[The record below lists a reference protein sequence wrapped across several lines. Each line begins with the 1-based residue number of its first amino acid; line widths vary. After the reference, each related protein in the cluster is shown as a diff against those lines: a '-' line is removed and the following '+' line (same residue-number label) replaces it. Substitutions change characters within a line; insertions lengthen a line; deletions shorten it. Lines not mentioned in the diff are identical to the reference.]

1 MTERKN
7 RLATSA
13 LIRRR
18 LTAGVSGGGGGGP
31 TAPSTF
37 TAGMW
42 TLTDLTTG
50 GDARIAITSLPSDG
64 GSAITALQYQKDAG
78 SWTNLSGTGTG
89 NYDLLDVFTDGVQ
102 ASVKVRAVNAVGN
115 GADSDTKQVTTTAP
129 DVTAP
134 TLSSPTDAANGS
146 SAATGSVSTNEGNGT
161 LYWVVST
168 SGTAP
173 SAAQVKAGN
182 DHTGSAAADSGSQ
195 AVGGTGVQTLSPAP
209 SGLTASTA
217 YTIHFMHEDAAA
229 NQSSVSSGDG
239 FTTAAGGGITG
250 HDTVVRVEST
260 ATASTYNFT
269 LDGVTAGQVIH
280 LPVKVQCDSNIH
292 TPGSWSVTLNGVTA
306 TSIVGAASASSGT
319 FPAIGA
325 FRVVANA
332 TGNLALAI
340 DLGASARACAVDARY
355 LSGVHA
361 TPVVGTPQAPS
372 GFNSDV
378 NTLNVPT
385 AYTPQAAGHVVLA
398 DIAIKGGDITSLAA
412 TSGADGAVYDETGS
426 NASSD
431 LETGA
436 AYIVAADG
444 STPRTIQWDWTG
456 ADRCCGTAVEYQ
468 PA

>member
-7 RLATSA
+7 RLATSV

-18 LTAGVSGGGGGGP
+18 LTAGVSGGGGGGS

-50 GDARIAITSLPSDG
+50 GDARISITSLPSDG
-64 GSAITALQYQKDAG
+64 GSAITDLEYKKDAG
-78 SWTNLSGTGTG
+78 SWTSLSGTTTG
-89 NYDLLDVFTDGVQ
+89 NYDLTDVFTDGVS
-102 ASVKVRAVNAVGN
+102 ADVLIRAVNANGS
-115 GADSDTKQVTTTAP
+115 GADSDTKSVTTTAP

-146 SAATGSVSTNEGNGT
+146 NAATGSVSTNEGNGT

-195 AVGGTGVQTLSPAP
+195 SVSGTGVQTLSPAP

-217 YTIHFMHEDAAA
+217 YTIHFMHEDAAS
-229 NQSSVSSGDG
+229 NQSSVASGDG
-239 FTTAAGGGITG
+239 FTTGAASGITG
-250 HDTVVRVEST
+250 HDTVHRVEST
-260 ATASTYNFT
+260 ATAGSYNFT
-269 LDGVTAGQVIH
+269 LPGITSGQIIH
-280 LPVKVQCDSNIH
+280 LPVKVLSDSNIQS
-292 TPGSWSVTLNGVTA
+292 PASWTVTLNGVAA
-306 TSIVGAASASSGT
+306 TPVVGISNASSGV

-325 FRVVANA
+325 FWVQANA
-332 TGNLALAI
+332 TGDLTLAI
-340 DLGASARACAVDARY
+340 TPSGACRACSVDARY
-355 LSGVHA
+355 LNGVNTT
-361 TPVVGTPQAPS
+361 TPVVGTPSAPNNL
-372 GFNSDV
+372 NSDV
-378 NTLNVPT
+378 TTLDSPSGY
-385 AYTPQAAGHVVLA
+385 APQAAGNVILT
-398 DIAIKGGDITSLAA
+398 DIAIKGGDITGLVA
-412 TSGADGAVYDETGS
+412 TSGADGHVTDNTGT

-431 LETGA
+431 ITDGA
-436 AYIVAADG
+436 AYNVAPDTSAI
-444 STPRTIQWDWTG
+444 TIDWDWTG
-456 ADRCCGTAVEYQ
+456 ADRVSSVNVEYQ

>member
-64 GSAITALQYQKDAG
+64 GSAITDLEYKKDAG
-78 SWTNLSGTGTG
+78 SWTSLSGTTTG
-89 NYDLLDVFTDGVQ
+89 NYDLTDVFTDGVS
-102 ASVKVRAVNAVGN
+102 ADVLIRAVNANGS
-115 GADSDTKQVTTTAP
+115 GADSDTKSVTTTA
-129 DVTAP
+129 
-134 TLSSPTDAANGS
+134 
-146 SAATGSVSTNEGNGT
+146 
-161 LYWVVST
+161 
-168 SGTAP
+168 
-173 SAAQVKAGN
+173 
-182 DHTGSAAADSGSQ
+182 
-195 AVGGTGVQTLSPAP
+195 
-209 SGLTASTA
+209 AS
-217 YTIHFMHEDAAA
+217 
-229 NQSSVSSGDG
+229 
-239 FTTAAGGGITG
+239 GITG
-250 HDTVVRVEST
+250 HDTVHRVEST
-260 ATASTYNFT
+260 ATAGSYNFT
-269 LDGVTAGQVIH
+269 LNGITSGQLIH
-280 LPVKVQCDSNIH
+280 LPVKAMGDSTIH
-292 TPGSWSVTLNGVTA
+292 TPATWTVTLNGVAA
-306 TSIVGAASASSGT
+306 TFVVGAASGSSGT
-319 FPAIGA
+319 FPSVGV
-325 FRVVANA
+325 FRVVADA

-340 DLGASARACAVDARY
+340 TLNAAARACCVDARY

-412 TSGADGAVYDETGS
+412 TSGADGAVYDETGN
-426 NASSD
+426 NATSD
-431 LETGA
+431 IETGA